1 MTIAYSDNG
10 TRVYAHRKAL
20 RGGIGPV
27 KSIVETY
34 EADALASGSTVNMFK
49 PPKGFKWLGL
59 GQLAWDDLS
68 DSDTCLLS
76 VGVGV
81 TAAAA
86 VAVVDAFLV
95 ATSMIVAADKTEL
108 DAGAAAITYLGYE
121 FDGETWVTLTSSGNA
136 AATGTITLSMLFMV
150 P

>member
-1 MTIAYSDNG
+1 MTIAYTDNG
-10 TRVYAHRKAL
+10 TRVNAHRKAL

-34 EADALASGSTVNMFK
+34 EAATLASGSTVNMFK

-68 DSDTCLLS
+68 NSDTVTVS

-86 VAVVDAFLV
+86 VAVVDCFLTATNMV
-95 ATSMIVAADKTEL
+95 AAADKAEL
-108 DAGAAAITYLGYE
+108 DALAGAITYLGYE
-121 FDGETWVTLTSSGNA
+121 FDGQTWVTLTSAGNA
-136 AATGTITLSMLFMV
+136 TATGTITLSMLFMA